1 MRSCWHAVA
10 RCARI
15 SVPAPLPFS
24 PTKKGFLMF
33 PVSLRDPSVLVLSAI
48 ILAAV
53 SGVPGLFLRRG
64 AAGQRIATLC
74 AFAASLL
81 ALPAIFRML
90 AAGEGVRY
98 LIEWSLPFGA
108 CEIALDPLSLFFLIP
123 IFLVLPAG
131 SLYALGYWPAASRRS
146 SEPAVTFF
154 YGLLC
159 AAMALLVVARNGA
172 LFMIGWEL
180 MALSGYFLLVAE
192 HEEAEVRNAGT
203 VYLVA
208 SHIGAAALL
217 VLFSELRL
225 ATGSFL
231 FPGSGSLQLAS
242 ASAALIFVMALVG
255 FGSKAGLMPLHL
267 WLPKAHAN
275 APSHVS
281 ALLSGVM
288 LKMGIYGILRVVS
301 FFGERPLWWGGLLAV
316 AGLASALLGIS
327 IASAQK
333 DIKRLLAY
341 SSIEN
346 LGIIAAGIGVALVG
360 QTTGN
365 PRLAYLGLAG
375 ALFHVLN
382 HSLFKP
388 LLFFC
393 AGSVMHAT
401 GTRDMDRM
409 GGLARRM
416 PVSAALSLCG
426 AVAICGLPPFN
437 GFASEFLLYLG
448 FFGEA
453 RAPEPYVALGVP
465 VLALVGGVALL
476 SFVKLYGVTFLGA
489 PRSAEAAR
497 GHEAPATMLVPMALL
512 AALCLL
518 GGLFPQ
524 LYLGLVHP
532 VLAGIVPVAS
542 GFPGLPV
549 RPVWFAIA
557 GGSVLLLSASLFWF
571 LRRRQQAL
579 PQQSGPTWGCGYLAP
594 AASIQYTAT
603 SFGAL
608 FGSFSAGIVRTRIS
622 KGVIA
627 GVAPAGA
634 GLSCVPEETILDRVI
649 LPVTGVVGVA
659 FSFLRRLQHGEVQV
673 YIAYIFITLFL
684 LMLWVH

>member
-1 MRSCWHAVA
+1 M
-10 RCARI
+10 
-15 SVPAPLPFS
+15 LPS
-24 PTKKGFLMF
+24 L
-33 PVSLRDPSVLVLSAI
+33 LRDPSALVLFAMV
-48 ILAAV
+48 LAAF

-64 AAGQRIATLC
+64 AAGQRFATLC
-74 AFAASLL
+74 ALAAALL
-81 ALPAIFRML
+81 ALPAICSLL
-90 AAGEGVRY
+90 AAGEGARY
-98 LIEWSLPFGA
+98 LIEWTLPFGA

-123 IFLVLPAG
+123 IFLVFPAG
-131 SLYALGYWPAASRRS
+131 SCYALGYWPAASRRS
-146 SEPAVTFF
+146 SEPSVTFF
-154 YGLLC
+154 YGLLA
-159 AAMALLVVARNGA
+159 AAMALVVVARNGA
-172 LFMIGWEL
+172 LFMIAWEL

-192 HEEAEVRNAGT
+192 HEDAEVRRAGT

-217 VLFSELRL
+217 VLFSQLRF

-231 FPGSGSLQLAS
+231 FPATGSLPLVAGT
-242 ASAALIFVMALVG
+242 ATLIFLMALVG
-255 FGSKAGLMPLHL
+255 FGSKAGLMPLHI
-267 WLPKAHAN
+267 WLPSAHAN

-288 LKMGIYGILRVVS
+288 LKMGVYGVLRVVS
-301 FFGERPLWWGGLLAV
+301 FFSERPLWWGGLLAV

-346 LGIIAAGIGVALVG
+346 LGLIMAGIGVALVG
-360 QTTGN
+360 QSTGN

-375 ALFHVLN
+375 ALLHVLN

-409 GGLARRM
+409 GGLAKRM
-416 PVSAALSLCG
+416 PVSAALSLAG

-465 VLALVGGVALL
+465 VLALVGGIALI
-476 SFVKLYGVTFLGA
+476 SFVKLFGITFLGS
-489 PRSAEAAR
+489 PRTPEAAH
-497 GHEAPATMLVPMALL
+497 GHEAPATMLAPMILL
-512 AALCLL
+512 AALCLS

-524 LYLGLVHP
+524 LYLALVSP
-532 VLAGIVPVAS
+532 VLARIVPVAS
-542 GFPGLPV
+542 NFGALPV
-549 RPVWFAIA
+549 RPIWFAIS
-557 GGSVLLLSASLFWF
+557 GASILILTLGISWF
-571 LRRRQQAL
+571 LRRRQSRL
-579 PQQSGPTWGCGYLAP
+579 PEVSGPTWGCGYLAGS
-594 AASIQYTAT
+594 ARVQYTGT
-603 SFGAL
+603 SFGNL
-608 FGSFSAGIVRTRIS
+608 FGSFSAGVVRTKIKMS
-622 KGVIA
+622 VIA
-627 GVAPAGA
+627 GVAPAPA
-634 GLSCVPEETILDRVI
+634 RLEYSAEETILDRMI
-649 LPVTGVVGVA
+649 LPLAGIVGVG

-673 YIAYIFITLFL
+673 YIAYIFVTLFL

>member
-1 MRSCWHAVA
+1 M
-10 RCARI
+10 
-15 SVPAPLPFS
+15 
-24 PTKKGFLMF
+24 FLN
-33 PVSLRDPSVLVLSAI
+33 VLRDPSALVLIALL
-48 ILAAV
+48 LAAL

-64 AAGQRIATLC
+64 ALGQRIAALC
-74 AFAASLL
+74 ALAASAL
-81 ALPAIFRML
+81 ALPGICSL
-90 AAGEGVRY
+90 LLAGEGARY
-98 LIEWSLPFGA
+98 LISWSLPFGA

-123 IFLVLPAG
+123 IFLVFPAG
-131 SLYALGYWPAASRRS
+131 SLYALGYWPAAAHRC

-154 YGLLC
+154 YGLLS
-159 AAMALLVVARNGA
+159 AAMALVVVARNGA
-172 LFMIGWEL
+172 LLVIAWEL

-192 HEEAEVRNAGT
+192 HDEEEVRSAGT

-217 VLFSELRL
+217 VLFSQLRL

-231 FPGSGSLQLAS
+231 FPATGSLQLAA
-242 ASAALIFVMALVG
+242 ASGTLVFLMALVG
-255 FGSKAGLMPLHL
+255 FGSKAGLMPLHI
-267 WLPKAHAN
+267 WLPSAHAN

-301 FFGERPLWWGGLLAV
+301 FFGFRPLWWGGLLAL

-327 IASAQK
+327 VASAQK

-346 LGIIAAGIGVALVG
+346 LGIIAAGVGVALVG
-360 QTTGN
+360 QSTGN
-365 PRLAYLGLAG
+365 PRLAFLGLAG

-401 GTRDMDRM
+401 GTRNLDRM
-409 GGLARRM
+409 GGLAKRM
-416 PVSAALSLCG
+416 PASSALSLAG

-465 VLALVGGVALL
+465 VLALVGGIALI
-476 SFVKLYGVTFLGA
+476 SFVKLFGVSFLGA
-489 PRSAEAAR
+489 PRSAEAA
-497 GHEAPATMLVPMALL
+497 GAHEAPGTMLVPMGAL

-524 LYLGLVHP
+524 LFLALVQP
-532 VLAGIVPVAS
+532 VLSGVVPAAS
-542 GFPGLPV
+542 GFGALPV
-549 RPVWFAIA
+549 RPVWFAVA
-557 GGSVLLLSASLFWF
+557 GGSVLILAAGIFWY
-571 LRRRQQAL
+571 LRRRQGSQPQAA
-579 PQQSGPTWGCGYLAP
+579 GRTWGCGYLAP
-594 AASIQYTAT
+594 AASMQYTGT

-608 FGSFSAGIVRTRIS
+608 FGSFSAGVVRTRIS
-622 KGVIA
+622 KSVLE
-627 GVAPAGA
+627 GVAPAA
-634 GLSCVPEETILDRVI
+634 GRLSCDPEETILERLI
-649 LPVTGVVGVA
+649 LPVLGVIGVG
-659 FSFLRRLQHGEVQV
+659 FSYLRRLQHGEVQV

-684 LMLWVH
+684 LMVWVR

>member
-1 MRSCWHAVA
+1 
-10 RCARI
+10 
-15 SVPAPLPFS
+15 
-24 PTKKGFLMF
+24 MF
-33 PVSLRDPSVLVLSAI
+33 PDSLREPSTLVLIATV
-48 ILAAV
+48 LAAL
-53 SGVPGLFLRRG
+53 SGIPGLLLRRG

-74 AFAASLL
+74 ALAASAL
-81 ALPAIFRML
+81 ALPAL
-90 AAGEGVRY
+90 VSLLVTGEGARY
-98 LIEWSLPFGA
+98 TVEWTLPFGP
-108 CEIALDPLSLFFLIP
+108 CEIALDPLSQLFLIP
-123 IFLVLPAG
+123 IFLVFPAG
-131 SLYALGYWPAASRRS
+131 SLYALGYWPASTRRS
-146 SEPAVTFF
+146 SEPSVTFF
-154 YGLLC
+154 YGLLS
-159 AAMALLVVARNGA
+159 AAMALVVVARNGA
-172 LFMIGWEL
+172 LFMIAWEL

-192 HEEAEVRNAGT
+192 HEEAEVRSAGT

-217 VLFSELRL
+217 VLFSQLRL

-231 FPGSGSLQLAS
+231 FPATGSLQV
-242 ASAALIFVMALVG
+242 AAAAGTLVFLMALVG
-255 FGSKAGLMPLHL
+255 FGSKAGLMPLHI
-267 WLPKAHAN
+267 WLPSAHAN

-288 LKMGIYGILRVVS
+288 LKMGVYGILRTVS

-316 AGLASALLGIS
+316 AGLASALMGIS

-346 LGIIAAGIGVALVG
+346 LGLIMAGVGVALVG

-365 PRLAYLGLAG
+365 PRLAHLGLAG

-416 PVSAALSLCG
+416 PLSAALALAG

-465 VLALVGGVALL
+465 VLALVGGIALI
-476 SFVKLYGVTFLGA
+476 SFVKLFGITFLGA
-489 PRSAEAAR
+489 PRSAEAEQV
-497 GHEAPATMLVPMALL
+497 HEAPATMLVPMTVL
-512 AALCLL
+512 AALCLV

-524 LYLGLVHP
+524 AFLALAGP
-532 VLAGIVPVAS
+532 VLVSVVPAAARF
-542 GFPGLPV
+542 GGLPV
-549 RPVWFAIA
+549 QPVWFAVA
-557 GGSVLLLSASLFWF
+557 GGSVLVLAAGLFWF
-571 LRRRQQAL
+571 LRRRQQSL
-579 PQQSGPTWGCGYLAP
+579 PEATGPTWGCGYLASS
-594 AASIQYTAT
+594 ARVQYTGT

-608 FGSFSAGIVRTRIS
+608 FGSFSAGVVRTRLWVS
-622 KGVIA
+622 AMA
-627 GVAPAGA
+627 GVAPATGE
-634 GLSCVPEETILDRVI
+634 LSCTPEETVLERVI
-649 LPVTGVVGVA
+649 LPSFSVAGVA
-659 FSFLRRLQHGEVQV
+659 FSFLRRLQHGEVQI

-684 LMLWVH
+684 LMFWVH